1 MKALSAAPTCALLHC
16 PGGEK
21 GIFMI
26 LAEKNKESY
35 SFYIFC
41 RTGYEELDQ
50 LMRDPRPLRFILHLL
65 KVEQENEYEF
75 DSWQLNDQQK
85 LLSIEQLR
93 LEGNNLYAQVCI
105 SALSNTNS
113 RSQHFQKQ
121 YDEAIDKYRQAL
133 SRLDN
138 LLLKEKPGDPEWK
151 DLDDKVS
158 K

>member
-1 MKALSAAPTCALLHC
+1 
-16 PGGEK
+16 
-21 GIFMI
+21 
-26 LAEKNKESY
+26 
-35 SFYIFC
+35 
-41 RTGYEELDQ
+41 
-50 LMRDPRPLRFILHLL
+50 MRDPRPLRFILHLL